1 MPWMGD
7 GMGQVY
13 LLMSGKGGTGKTT
26 LSTSLGMAL
35 ARKGKRTA
43 LVDADVGLR
52 CADLLL
58 GLENDI
64 LYDLS
69 DVMDKRCRLTQALVH
84 AKDVQGLSVLSAPQM
99 LQPSD
104 LDKKQMTNVIRQ
116 LTEDHEFVLVD
127 CPAGLGRGLRNVW
140 NAADE
145 AIVVTTPDDAAVRAA
160 ERLSQLLFEKKGL
173 HPRMILNRADRILI
187 SAHEETPPSKIA
199 ARTDMQ
205 LLGVI
210 PDSHDVYRA
219 LLNHKTALQSDSL
232 PVRRAILRTADRLT
246 GLERKFPR
254 YCRK

>member
-1 MPWMGD
+1 MGRT
-7 GMGQVY
+7 Y
-13 LLMSGKGGTGKTT
+13 LFLSGKGGTGKTT

-35 ARKGKRTA
+35 ARKGKRTVI
-43 LVDADVGLR
+43 VDADVGLR

-69 DVMDKRCRLTQALVH
+69 DVAEKRCTLNQALAH
-84 AKDVQGLSVLSAPQM
+84 SRDAQGLSVLSCPQM
-99 LQPSD
+99 MRPSD
-104 LDKKQMTNVIRQ
+104 MDKKQIAGIIRE
-116 LTEDHEFVLVD
+116 LTADYDFVLVD

-145 AIVVTTPDDAAVRAA
+145 AVVVTTPDDAGVRAA

-173 HPRMILNRADRILI
+173 HPQMILNRADRLLVSVREEQRPASI
-187 SAHEETPPSKIA
+187 S

-210 PDSHDVYRA
+210 PDSQDVYRA
-219 LLNHKTALQSDSL
+219 LLQHKTALQCDSIS
-232 PVRRAILRTADRLT
+232 VRRAILRTADRMT
-246 GLERKFPR
+246 GIDRKLPR
-254 YCRK
+254 YCRAKA